1 MTEQRLQIEEHVRLL
16 KAAEAAMGE
25 HGQRLDSLAEA
36 LRPHVEA
43 RWGLFAGS
51 ERSASIGG
59 EQEVRGSS
67 AREPMMTLATG
78 ANMPV
83 PPLYRGSSK
92 EEKREFMDSY
102 MVYKRRVDAL
112 NRGTQTQ
119 VFVMPIGACIEQST
133 LVRICRFELFK
144 PETTVTED
152 DWKRYFLDARV
163 PDYTAYKQLD
173 VAMRGLAVDVQ
184 LQDAES
190 RLSRLLANFYS
201 TVDGVN
207 MESIIH
213 EDPKRVVGYL
223 VKALRPTAFRSA
235 IQDSLERPA
244 GKPLKKDVSMFLR
257 WLRPQMEEF
266 MKYETHI
273 LATQQGSNNANSQ
286 QSQKGKP
293 NRRPGDRP
301 DQKVTEG
308 KQQNTTASANLRK
321 ATRPSAKNNASSSST
336 SQEQGARTQRVCFK
350 CAALTH
356 SVFHCPQIKDYDE
369 AKKIF
374 E

>member
-25 HGQRLDSLAEA
+25 QGQRLDSLAEA
-36 LRPHVEA
+36 VRPHVEA

-51 ERSASIGG
+51 KRSGSVG
-59 EQEVRGSS
+59 EEHEVCGPS
-67 AREPMMTLATG
+67 ARYPMVTLATG

-92 EEKREFMDSY
+92 QEKRDFMDSY

-112 NRGTQTQ
+112 NQGTQTQ

-144 PETTVTED
+144 PEATVTEE
-152 DWKRYFLDARV
+152 DWKRYFLDARNA
-163 PDYTAYKQLD
+163 DFTAYKQLD
-173 VAMRGLAVDVQ
+173 VAMRGLTVDVQ

-190 RLSRLLANFYS
+190 RMSRLLANFYS

-223 VKALRPTAFRSA
+223 VNSLRPTAFRST

-244 GKPLKKDVSMFLR
+244 GKPLKKNVSMFLR
-257 WLRPQMEEF
+257 WLRPQLEEF

-273 LATQQGSNNANSQ
+273 LAAQQGVSNAVSQ
-286 QSQKGKP
+286 QPQKGNP
-293 NRRPGDRP
+293 VVDIEANRVSSAPTDSI
-301 DQKVTEG
+301 KVLG
-308 KQQNTTASANLRK
+308 R
-321 ATRPSAKNNASSSST
+321 R
-336 SQEQGARTQRVCFK
+336 
-350 CAALTH
+350 
-356 SVFHCPQIKDYDE
+356 QIRRE
-369 AKKIF
+369 LLA
-374 E
+374 